1 MLKSIEP
8 STTAS
13 ATGRSRPDEN
23 GDAELEETDR
33 VDVDLGTT
41 LSRADASSGNGVGTN
56 GTWPQTR
63 GTTTSTATVAKFR
76 SPNRIRLTSS
86 QSSNHHQDLIGRQV
100 VALRSGSRLGVLT
113 DLNEVAR
120 ACHLRPDDV
129 AFALVESGLA
139 QWRRRRRKSSS
150 RRRRR
155 KSNKSGRGISRWTN
169 SRNEEEHDRDDD
181 DDDSRDDDDDDDAVD
196 NEHNENENEDDDE
209 DENEDEEAAVL
220 EVVISSE
227 LIEDVAQ
234 RKGVRDA
241 PMLDRTFV
249 LL

>member
-139 QWRRRRRKSSS
+139 QWRRRRKSSS
-150 RRRRR
+150 RRRRG